1 MSTAAPNF
9 APLTIDVI
17 SDVVCPWCFVGKR
30 QLEQALDRFK
40 QAYPDQPAPT
50 VRWHPFQ
57 LNPDLPVEGIDRDQY
72 LQKKFGTPDGGAI
85 YDRVRKAAGDV
96 GLDLKMDDIQRQPNT
111 VRAHAVISL
120 SHEESQDAVV
130 EALFEAYFQQGRD
143 LTDDATLIE
152 VAREGGIPEPAIEA
166 AISDESVHE
175 TIRRADGSARELG
188 VQGVP
193 FFIFNQKLAVS
204 GAAGSE
210 TLMQAAE
217 KVLLEADATPD
228 EAATQ

>member
-1 MSTAAPNF
+1 MSTAPATAGQPAPM
-9 APLTIDVI
+9 TIDVI

-57 LNPDLPVEGIDRDQY
+57 LNPDLPADGMSRDQY
-72 LQKKFGTPDGGAI
+72 LQKKFGTADGGAI
-85 YDRVRKAAGDV
+85 YDRVKQAAHDV
-96 GLDLKMDDIQRQPNT
+96 GLDLKLDDIQRQPNT
-111 VRAHAVISL
+111 IRAHAVISL
-120 SHEESQDAVV
+120 STEQTQDAVV
-130 EALFEAYFQQGRD
+130 EALFEAYFRQGKD

-152 VAREGGIPEPAIEA
+152 VAREGGVPEPAIEA
-166 AISDESVHE
+166 AISDDSVHD
-175 TIRRADGSARELG
+175 TIRRADSSARDLG

-204 GAAGSE
+204 GAAGAD

-217 KVLLEADATPD
+217 KVLAEPD
-228 EAATQ
+228 EAPAQ

>member
-1 MSTAAPNF
+1 MSTAIE
-9 APLTIDVI
+9 PLTIDVI

-57 LNPDLPVEGIDRDQY
+57 LNPDLPAEGISRDQY
-72 LQKKFGTPDGGAI
+72 LQKKFGTPDGGGV
-85 YDRVRKAAGDV
+85 YDRVKQAADDV
-96 GLDLKMDDIQRQPNT
+96 GLDLNMDDIQRQPNT

-120 SHEESQDAVV
+120 SKEQTQDAVV
-130 EALFEAYFQQGRD
+130 EALFEAYFKQGRD

-175 TIRRADGSARELG
+175 TIRRADSSARDLG

-204 GAAGSE
+204 GAAGAD

-217 KVLLEADATPD
+217 KVMLEADEAPD
-228 EAATQ
+228 EAPVQ

>member
-1 MSTAAPNF
+1 MSTAPTTTGQPAPM
-9 APLTIDVI
+9 TIDVI

-30 QLEQALDRFK
+30 QLEQALERFK
-40 QAYPDQPAPT
+40 QAYPEQPAPT

-57 LNPDLPVEGIDRDQY
+57 LNPDLPSDGMGRDQY
-72 LQKKFGTPDGGAI
+72 LQKKFGTADGGAI
-85 YDRVRKAAGDV
+85 YDRVKQAADDV
-96 GLDLKMDDIQRQPNT
+96 GLDLKLDDIERQPNT
-111 VRAHAVISL
+111 IRAHAVISL
-120 SHEESQDAVV
+120 STEQTQDAVV
-130 EALFEAYFQQGRD
+130 EALFEAYFRQGKD

-166 AISDESVHE
+166 AISDDSVHD
-175 TIRRADGSARELG
+175 TIRRADSSARDLG

-204 GAAGSE
+204 GAAGAD

-217 KVLLEADATPD
+217 KVLAEPD
-228 EAATQ
+228 EAPAQ

>member
-1 MSTAAPNF
+1 MSTATATST
-9 APLTIDVI
+9 PLTIDVI

-57 LNPDLPVEGIDRDQY
+57 LNPDLPAEGMGRDQY

-85 YDRVRKAAGDV
+85 YDRVREAASDV
-96 GLDLKMDDIQRQPNT
+96 GLDLKMNDIERQPNT
-111 VRAHAVISL
+111 IRAHAVISL
-120 SHEESQDAVV
+120 CQEKTQDAVV
-130 EALFEAYFQQGRD
+130 EALFEAYFQRGRD

-175 TIRRADGSARELG
+175 TIRRADSSARDLG

-204 GAAGSE
+204 GAAGAD

-217 KVLLEADATPD
+217 KVLLEADEAPD
-228 EAATQ
+228 ETPVQ